1 MAASLTAILSNP
13 VNYLPLDRNRSL
25 EHVEPAIERDSDLE
39 MSTAK

>member
-13 VNYLPLDRNRSL
+13 VNYLPLDRNR
-25 EHVEPAIERDSDLE
+25 EVEPAVARDSDLE